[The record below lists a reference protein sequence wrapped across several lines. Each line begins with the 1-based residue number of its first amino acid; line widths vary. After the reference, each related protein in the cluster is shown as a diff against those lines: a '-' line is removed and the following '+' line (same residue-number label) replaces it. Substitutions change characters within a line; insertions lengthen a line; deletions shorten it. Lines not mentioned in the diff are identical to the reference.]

1 MENRKRNVHDRDEVE
16 DESRQKQMI
25 AELDSQFKKFTDRC
39 VCVCVCVC
47 VCLYQR
53 ARMHVCVCPWHRY
66 LPNRALLGPIG
77 EVYKTVSRTRRH
89 GAQLSLLLMDWAF
102 D

>member
-39 VCVCVCVC
+39 VCVCVCVPT
-47 VCLYQR
+47 R
-53 ARMHVCVCPWHRY
+53 AHARLRLSVASLSTEPCAFGAYWRSIQNCQSDTSTRSPTQSSFDG
-66 LPNRALLGPIG
+66 LG
-77 EVYKTVSRTRRH
+77 
-89 GAQLSLLLMDWAF
+89 F
-102 D
+102 